1 MRRALVL
8 VAIAVLSILSIKGQ
22 ETRTITLQMLY
33 DAVEQ
38 NHPISGI
45 NPLLDSLKNLQI
57 KNANASYLPKVDV
70 NASAS
75 WQSDVTEV
83 NIPFPGV
90 TIPTPD
96 RDQYRL
102 SLDVGQIIWDGGVT
116 SARKEIA
123 IAQAEAEKSSVR
135 TELYSLKDRV
145 NEVYFSI
152 ILIDVTQKQLELMR
166 TELASRL
173 ESLEAGVNNGVVLP
187 SAIAG
192 IKAEI
197 IRLEQKMMELPS
209 RKKSMISLL
218 ESLTQLDFYATD
230 NFVPP
235 IVNEANSSKL
245 NRPELLTFT
254 SQKSLFDARSSLVS
268 KKRMPIISA
277 FVSSG
282 YGKPGLNMLSNEWN
296 PYLMAGAR
304 LTWNIWDWNTTNR
317 EREQLSIQKRV
328 IDQRLQ
334 AFEQGIESAVK
345 SSDNQIETLTKQ
357 LELDSEIIE
366 LLYDVKRKSESQLAN
381 GVISSTEYLADFNAA
396 ARAKLD
402 MEYRKILL
410 NKEKVKLYYLLGEE
424 F

>member
-410 NKEKVKLYYLLGEE
+410 NKEKVKLYYILGID